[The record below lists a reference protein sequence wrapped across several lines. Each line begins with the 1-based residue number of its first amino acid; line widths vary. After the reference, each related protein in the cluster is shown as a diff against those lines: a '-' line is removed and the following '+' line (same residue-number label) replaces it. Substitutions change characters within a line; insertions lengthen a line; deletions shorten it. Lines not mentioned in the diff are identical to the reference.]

1 DDEAQGIPVEEVV
14 ALVEEDGAELVALE
28 PAHEAGRQADPRPEE
43 PVAEGERAIVD
54 DDVDATLEPE
64 PARRRPHARRHAD
77 LARHERA
84 DEHRRRAELAEERP
98 YTERDPAEREA
109 EDHQRDHVRRDRK
122 STRLNSSHEWISY
135 AV

>member
-1 DDEAQGIPVEEVV
+1 RLSA
-14 ALVEEDGAELVALE
+14 ALSPPLFPSTTLF
-28 PAHEAGRQADPRPEE
+28 RS
-43 PVAEGERAIVD
+43 